1 MSNLYWGP
9 SIDDSY
15 QVSVHLAEGF
25 QRRRLKCEKLADDG
39 CQVMARWANKNDFEM
54 LPRCQSKVL
63 LSTYFPPLLPFDFN
77 IYSDGI
83 LCFTQFLW
91 NRQRWKCIIL
101 SHSQPITNVF
111 LQNLSKK
118 PWSGQIKDYKIGICC
133 FSARSI
139 KEKEERLLGSESA

>member
-54 LPRCQSKVL
+54 LLRCQSKVL
-63 LSTYFPPLLPFDFN
+63 LSTYLLFIPPPPLLPFDIN

-83 LCFTQFLW
+83 LYVL
-91 NRQRWKCIIL
+91 L
-101 SHSQPITNVF
+101 SFFGIGKDGNV
-111 LQNLSKK
+111 
-118 PWSGQIKDYKIGICC
+118 
-133 FSARSI
+133 
-139 KEKEERLLGSESA
+139 